1 MKMDRVAGSGN
12 DEFYT
17 PPYAIEPLLPFIPTD
32 SVVWCPFD
40 TERSHIPRMIR
51 ERGNIVVSTHLD
63 SGFDFFKVG
72 CLGEV
77 IVSNPPYSLKNE
89 VFERLFELRKPF
101 AMLVGIVGLFES
113 QRRFNLFKQN
123 NFEMMYFNK
132 RISYFKSYD
141 DQKPALNPP
150 FSSAWVCSGLLP
162 SSNLFVEVNK

>member
-1 MKMDRVAGSGN
+1 MKMDKVASSGN

-17 PPYAIEPLLPFIPTD
+17 PPYAIEPLLPFVPK
-32 SVVWCPFD
+32 SKVVWCPFD

-51 ERGNIVVSTHLD
+51 ENGNVCIATHLEI
-63 SGFDFFKVG
+63 GFDFFETS

-77 IVSNPPYSLKNE
+77 IISNPPYSMKNE
-89 VFERLFELRKPF
+89 VFEMLFNLRRPF
-101 AMLVGIVGLFES
+101 AMLVGIAGLFES
-113 QRRFNLFKQN
+113 KRRFRMFRDNQ
-123 NFEMMYFNK
+123 FEMMYFNK

-162 SSNLFVEVNK
+162 ESNLFVEVSK